1 MNNFEPKYLDLITRI
16 FKYGQ
21 MRPSRVGNTC
31 QVFGATLTISDTLH
45 GKFPILTTRKM
56 FPVGVWGE
64 LAAFLRGATML
75 EEYKAWGCNYW
86 DDNAYRWEANRNR
99 PAHEWQVGNIYG
111 AQWRKFGK
119 HGIDQI
125 DVLLEGLT
133 RDPHG
138 RRHLLTTYDPS
149 TLNEACLPPCH
160 LLTQFNV
167 NHDCLDAIVYM
178 RSVDVCLGLP
188 ADIILYATLLAL
200 VAQQTGYRVGRLIF
214 MFGDTHIYVRH
225 SEAAMRQVERTPL
238 QLPSYW
244 LSPEATLDNFE
255 PKHITLEDY
264 QHDEPIK
271 YELLT

>member
-1 MNNFEPKYLDLITRI
+1 MNQFEYVYLDLMLEI
-16 FKYGQ
+16 FKQGKL
-21 MRPSRVGNTC
+21 RPSRVGSTG
-31 QVFGATLTISDTLH
+31 QIFGATVAIMDLQR

-56 FPVGVWGE
+56 FPAGVWGE
-64 LAAFLRGATML
+64 LAAFLRGATKL
-75 EEYKAWGCNYW
+75 EEFQQFGCNYW
-86 DDNAYRWEANRNR
+86 NDNAAKWGVNRNR
-99 PAHEWQVGNIYG
+99 HSDEWQVGNIYG

-125 DVLLEGLT
+125 EVLLEGLT
-133 RDPHG
+133 KDPYG

-149 TLNEACLPPCH
+149 TLHEACLPPCH

-167 NHDCLDAIVYM
+167 NGSELDAIVYM

-200 VAQQTGYRVGRLIF
+200 VAHTVNLQPGRLAF
-214 MFGDTHIYVRH
+214 MTGDTHIYATH
-225 SEAAMRQVERTPL
+225 SESAQL
-238 QLPSYW
+238 QLEREPLELPGYW

-255 PKHITLEDY
+255 PKHIRLVDY
-264 QHDEPIK
+264 QYHEPIK

>member
-1 MNNFEPKYLDLITRI
+1 MPIMDMTR
-16 FKYGQ
+16 
-21 MRPSRVGNTC
+21 
-31 QVFGATLTISDTLH
+31 
-45 GKFPILTTRKM
+45 GKFPVLTTRKM
-56 FPVGVWGE
+56 FPNGVWGE

-75 EEYKAWGCNYW
+75 EEYKAWGCHYW
-86 DDNAYRWEANRNR
+86 DDNAHKWDVNRNR

-119 HGIDQI
+119 HGVDQI

-133 RDPHG
+133 KDPYS

-167 NHDCLDAIVYM
+167 NGGRLDTIVYT

-188 ADIILYATLLAL
+188 ADVVLYATLLAL
-200 VAQQTGYRVGRLIF
+200 VAQQTGYTPGRLAF
-214 MFGDTHIYVRH
+214 MTGDTHIYAKH
-225 SEAAMRQVERTPL
+225 SEQAMLQIEREPL
-238 QLPSYW
+238 ELPGYW
-244 LSPEATLDNFE
+244 LDPTATLDNFE
-255 PKHITLEDY
+255 PKHIRLVDY
-264 QHDEPIK
+264 QYHEPIK